1 MKKYVRTLPFV
12 LATLLASV
20 LLPAFAAAQDLH
32 PSRRPSPMGMA
43 RVTLD
48 DGTYVRVVYCRP
60 YLRGRENI
68 FGAKESEA
76 LVPFGELWRFGANEA
91 TEISVTKTVTVGGKK
106 LPAGTYSVFVTP
118 GEKEWTF
125 HFNSA
130 LGLNGNFARNPE
142 SGEFENAYK
151 AENDVAT
158 ASAAVGQLAADAEEV
173 DQFTISF
180 DETEG
185 GADMIVRWQKTEVR
199 VPVASAG

>member
-1 MKKYVRTLPFV
+1 MKKNVRLLPLTL
-12 LATLLASV
+12 AALLTSA

-43 RVTLD
+43 RITLD
-48 DGTYVRVVYCRP
+48 DGTYVRLVYSRP
-60 YLRGRENI
+60 YLRGRDNI
-68 FGAKESEA
+68 FGTKESEA

-91 TEISVTKTVTVGGKK
+91 TEISVTGDVTVGGQK
-106 LPAGTYSVFVTP
+106 LAAGTYSVFVTP

-130 LGLNGNFARNPE
+130 LGLNGAFARNPE
-142 SGEFENAYK
+142 TGNFEMAYK

-158 ASAAVGQLAADAEEV
+158 VKAAGGHLGDDDEAV

-180 DETEG
+180 EKVEG
-185 GADMIVRWQKTEVR
+185 GAHMIVRWQKTEVR
-199 VPVASAG
+199 VPFSPAG